1 MIVFVTGA
9 TSGFGAAIVRRFI
22 REGHRVIALGR
33 RLDRLEALHAE
44 FPAASLHTVELDVRD
59 NAAVEL
65 AVASLPPEFSG
76 IDVLVNNAGLALGLE
91 PAQRAL
97 LDDWERMV
105 DTNIKGLMYV
115 TRAVLPGMEARK
127 RGHVVNIGSV
137 AGSYPYPGGNVYG
150 GTKAFV
156 RQFSL
161 NLRADLVNSSVRV
174 TDIAPGLAGGTE
186 FSSVRF
192 HGDDKKA
199 EQVYANTQALTAD
212 DIAEIGVLGH
222 HAAGAC
228 ECECA
233 RTHAGDAGARV
244 ATVDPAFHDRHD
256 ANRLSQDRIAHAEPT
271 CNGTPF
277 ASLLPRRMYAGIPVQ

>member
-22 REGHRVIALGR
+22 GEGHRVIALGR
-33 RLDRLEALHAE
+33 REDRLDALRAE
-44 FPAASLHTVELDVRD
+44 FPAASLHTVVLDVRD
-59 NAAVEL
+59 NAAVEQ
-65 AVASLPPEFSG
+65 AVANLPQEFAD

-91 PAQRAL
+91 PAQRAE

-115 TRAVLPGMEARK
+115 TRAVLPGMVARK

-150 GTKAFV
+150 ASKAFV

-161 NLRADLVNSSVRV
+161 NLRADLVNNFVRV
-174 TDIAPGLAGGTE
+174 TDIAPGLSSGTE

-192 HGDDKKA
+192 HGDDQKA
-199 EQVYANTQALTAD
+199 AQVYANTQSLSAD
-212 DIAEIGVLGH
+212 DIAESVYWVTTLPAHVNVNVL
-222 HAAGAC
+222 
-228 ECECA
+228 E
-233 RTHAGDAGARV
+233 
-244 ATVDPAFHDRHD
+244 
-256 ANRLSQDRIAHAEPT
+256 L
-271 CNGTPF
+271 
-277 ASLLPRRMYAGIPVQ
+277 MPVTQAPGPLVISRQAQ